1 MHRTTP
7 QSTSAAL
14 PAVPHHARPARL
26 LLALAGAL
34 ALSLLAPPTHAQ
46 APDAAASGAPQP
58 AAADPGPPPAVEPV
72 VVPAADS
79 LDLEN
84 PDGLKGVRRVALA
97 GVALYVL
104 DQTSG
109 GASAGGVFANR
120 SIAVVNTSVKVTGLD
135 PARLQ
140 ALADAAHDSTV
151 AALKARGI
159 EVLTGADLQ
168 AQPAWADLTAAAD
181 KAPLAFDAAAGKGTI
196 YTARGLPLFHM
207 DEAAWMPRT
216 IGGLFGAK
224 VEDPFVSLGDKMSG
238 GFRKVKI
245 DPPLAALAVAVN
257 APVLMVRLVLAPAQ
271 VKTSGGA
278 FALTASSSARDSLVM
293 PGWTNRLLLVSPKGD
308 RARVSLKDAL
318 ASATPPGRMVDV
330 TSTGTKVADIA
341 TTAITFAAA
350 FYGVGRG
357 VAQSTTE
364 LELRTSPDWFDAVAR
379 PQVDAAL
386 GGLAGALKP

>member
-1 MHRTTP
+1 MNRTTP
-7 QSTSAAL
+7 F
-14 PAVPHHARPARL
+14 PRPARL

-34 ALSLLAPPTHAQ
+34 TLSALPPAARAQ
-46 APDAAASGAPQP
+46 APDAAASSAAAP
-58 AAADPGPPPAVEPV
+58 ATTTTAADPGPPPQVAPV
-72 VVPAADS
+72 APPAADA

-97 GVALYVL
+97 GVAVYVL
-104 DQTSG
+104 DRTSG

-120 SIAVVNTSVKVTGLD
+120 SMAVVNTSVKVTGLD

-140 ALADAAHDSTV
+140 ALADAAHDTTV
-151 AALKARGI
+151 AALKARGV
-159 EVLTGADLQ
+159 EVLTADELRS
-168 AQPAWADLTAAAD
+168 QPAWAELTAAAD
-181 KAPLAFDAAAGKGTI
+181 PSPLPFDAAAGQGHV
-196 YTARGLPLFHM
+196 YSARGLPLFHM

-238 GFRKVKI
+238 GFRKVKV
-245 DPPLAALAVAVN
+245 DPPLAALATAVN
-257 APVLMVRLVLAPAQ
+257 APVLLVRLVLTPAQ
-271 VKTSGGA
+271 VKASGGA
-278 FALTASSSARDSLVM
+278 FSLTASTSARDSLVL
-293 PGWTNRLLLVSPKGD
+293 PGWTNRLLLIPPKGD
-308 RARVSLKDAL
+308 RARVSLKDAM

-341 TTAITFAAA
+341 TTALTFAAA

-379 PQVDAAL
+379 PQMDAAL
-386 GGLAGALKP
+386 TGLAGALKP